1 MPWLLPKLG
10 RDQPKGEE
18 EAAAAHWGSWDGA
31 SRVRAG
37 PGFWGGCLKAPG
49 GVSGSCRS
57 SGAARGRLEPG
68 PRLSAGGKEGKR
80 LRMEPAGSGPS

>member
-49 GVSGSCRS
+49 GSQ
-57 SGAARGRLEPG
+57 GAAGAAGPPGGGWSPARG
-68 PRLSAGGKEGKR
+68 
-80 LRMEPAGSGPS
+80 